1 MENNIIQKSNR
12 GKTIL
17 LDSDYR
23 AGAIMYIFTASLLT
37 AFAVVNAIL
46 WYQVSQK
53 PSQAVSREGALTLFG
68 FSILLSIIGGIFF
81 IYAFYKLIVAQ
92 EQRDKIAK
100 AFYSWASKPSGSI
113 KPADSDKLEPSDL
126 KNINIESEP
135 QNRDLFST
143 TQIAKKEP
151 TDAGIG
157 DVSRQLDLEGF

>member
-23 AGAIMYIFTASLLT
+23 AGAIMYIFTSSLLT
-37 AFAVVNAIL
+37 AFAIINTIL

-68 FSILLSIIGGIFF
+68 FSILLSVIGGIFF

-100 AFYSWASKPSGSI
+100 SFYAWASKPSGAI
-113 KPADSDKLEPSDL
+113 NPTDNKLEPSDL
-126 KNINIESEP
+126 RNINIESEP

-151 TDAGIG
+151 TDMGIG